1 MKKNIKI
8 LGVVLTALV
17 FTIGTVKADD
27 PKKID
32 PKTGLPVKGNTS
44 NQQGGK
50 QKGNKDRGSLV
61 EKLELTK
68 EQGERYKALMERRR
82 SSSEKIKK
90 MEGAEKKKSKEALHK
105 QFHASLAKILNQEQL
120 KLYIAFEANEKSQGG
135 KSQGGKS
142 QGGKS
147 QGGKSQGGKSQGGK
161 K

>member
-27 PKKID
+27 PTKID

-44 NQQGGK
+44 K

-135 KSQGGKS
+135 KAQGGKA
-142 QGGKS
+142 QGGKA
-147 QGGKSQGGKSQGGK
+147 QGGKAQGGK

>member
-50 QKGNKDRGSLV
+50 QKGNKDRVSLV

-68 EQGERYKALMERRR
+68 E
-82 SSSEKIKK
+82 
-90 MEGAEKKKSKEALHK
+90 EGTRPTPAAQQSTTTIAILAGRAASKDAT
-105 QFHASLAKILNQEQL
+105 S
-120 KLYIAFEANEKSQGG
+120 
-135 KSQGGKS
+135 
-142 QGGKS
+142 
-147 QGGKSQGGKSQGGK
+147 
-161 K
+161 